1 MTESSSHCHLMIKKN
16 PSSSSIQKTNV
27 NFIFWF
33 PMLITTSPT
42 FPSIDAAGK
51 RSCKAIIFTHLR
63 PLFVLILLSTSPGLT
78 AAERDSANSANIP
91 THYNFLRGRHRVF
104 TCANHP
110 TLCLDPEKNPWG
122 GTTCCFQKFC
132 KDTRSDP
139 RHCGAC
145 GSTCAF
151 GLICCD
157 GKCVDIQNDPQHCGA
172 CFEECSGQNR
182 CSFAMCDYGG

>member
-1 MTESSSHCHLMIKKN
+1 
-16 PSSSSIQKTNV
+16 
-27 NFIFWF
+27 
-33 PMLITTSPT
+33 MLITSSK
-42 FPSIDAAGK
+42 FPSKDATRNNLYK
-51 RSCKAIIFTHLR
+51 SKFFIQFWPFFI
-63 PLFVLILLSTSPGLT
+63 LILVSTSHIFVKAKKVT
-78 AAERDSANSANIP
+78 TKNSSNIP

-104 TCANHP
+104 TCANDSN
-110 TLCLDPEKNPWG
+110 LCLDPEKNPWG

-139 RHCGAC
+139 RNCGEC
-145 GSTCAF
+145 GRTCAF

-157 GKCVDIQNDPQHCGA
+157 GKCVDIQNDSQHCGA